1 MAKPL
6 KFPSQPTLCFT
17 PEEAGWL
24 ALALESTGS
33 ILAKTLAEKGEDSE
47 TTEAFLAYQ
56 LLAER
61 CRKFWLQHT
70 KAEA

>member
-1 MAKPL
+1 MA
-6 KFPSQPTLCFT
+6 
-17 PEEAGWL
+17 G
-24 ALALESTGS
+24 LALESTGS